1 MGEGHAGPGAVAGAR
16 AALGAWRAAHPQAT
30 FGEMEEA
37 VEAQLHQVRAALL
50 AELAAA
56 VPVPR
61 PAACPRCGGALRGK
75 GEHARTVV
83 LPGDAT
89 VALRREYLHCPACG
103 TGLFPPG

>member
-1 MGEGHAGPGAVAGAR
+1 MGEAAGEGPVEQAR
-16 AALGAWRAAHPQAT
+16 AALGAWRVMHPQAS

-37 VEAQLHQVRAALL
+37 VEAQVQRVRAALL
-50 AELAAA
+50 AELTATAT
-56 VPVPR
+56 VPR

-83 LPGDAT
+83 LPGNA
-89 VALRREYLHCPACG
+89 VVPLRREYLHCPACG